1 MVQCFETMLMV
12 TVGHG
17 EVQFLIPFS
26 CLRPYTHPQ
35 GFLRALGDDSSV
47 NVDHLVLH
55 LSTSTDLPFLV

>member
-1 MVQCFETMLMV
+1 MV

-26 CLRPYTHPQ
+26 CLRSYTNPQ